1 MPAVPAVRRA
11 RPDEYPSLRQIE
23 FEADKLFETVGIG
36 PFTNNEEDNHLP
48 TAAAVF
54 VTGDPPV
61 GFAAVGEVGGV
72 AHLWQIAVLPSA
84 GRQGHG
90 TALMEA
96 VFDWARSFGYPALTL
111 TTFADVPWNAPYYA
125 RFGFRIVDED
135 SADFSPELAAIR
147 AHERDLGDDDFGPRV
162 AMSKAL

>member
-1 MPAVPAVRRA
+1 VPAPPAVRRA
-11 RPDEYPSLRQIE
+11 RPDEFDALRRIE
-23 FEADKLFETVGIG
+23 FEADALFETVGIG
-36 PFTNNEEDNHLP
+36 PFSNREEDNHLP

-61 GFAAVGEVGGV
+61 GFAAVGEVGGL
-72 AHLWQIAVLPSA
+72 AHLWQIAVLPPA

-96 VFDWARSFGYPALTL
+96 VFEWARSFGYPALTL

-125 RFGFRIVDED
+125 RFEFRIVDES
-135 SADFSPELAAIR
+135 SADFSNELAAIR
-147 AHERDLGDDDFGPRV
+147 AHEREIGDDDFGPRV
-162 AMSKAL
+162 AMIKVL